1 MKICQKRSDQSCH
14 YFMEGSSST
23 DNKGKANNKE
33 KEEIKYH
40 GVRRRPWGKFGA
52 EIKDSELDG
61 GRLWLGTFD
70 SAEEAARAYDRAA
83 FNLRGHLATL
93 NFPHCY
99 YHPSSPSTL
108 SSPSSSSLPAPAAT
122 AAAAGKGGS
131 PSTDKSKEMFEIE
144 YFDDSL
150 LEQLLGAEDQ
160 KKKRK
165 RD

>member
-1 MKICQKRSDQSCH
+1 
-14 YFMEGSSST
+14 MEGSSSN
-23 DNKGKANNKE
+23 NKGKAQQ
-33 KEEIKYH
+33 KEEVMYH

-52 EIKDSELDG
+52 EIKDSALDG
-61 GRLWLGTFD
+61 GRQWLGTFD

-83 FNLRGHLATL
+83 FSLRGHLATL

-99 YHPSSPSTL
+99 YHPSSAST
-108 SSPSSSSLPAPAAT
+108 PPPPAADSSSVPAPA
-122 AAAAGKGGS
+122 GK
-131 PSTDKSKEMFEIE
+131 EVFEIE

-150 LEQLLGAEDQ
+150 LEQLLGVEDE